1 MISSHDYSRIRR
13 DIEAF
18 IEDCLEEVETLRMEE
33 GGRSKGTA
41 QRKRMALANYFKTL
55 TSRLGV
61 SYRIGAL
68 AWKNRRDEVV
78 NLACSPLD
86 LREFIL
92 GDESFPRNQRRQG
105 LERGLAEE
113 WSDCDRY
120 YYGSMAKLN
129 FLDGMLNS
137 GRAKLGA
144 GDAERCRG
152 LSAHL
157 ALLAHRQKEAI
168 ADLSNALLPFHL
180 QVSNLASMTSIVE
193 GEEDPSKVLLEKT
206 KEGEDVEDIR
216 GEMLRGVIPA
226 QREFRRAANDFQ
238 RLLEVLQISLKQL
251 LVFLE
256 SCPIAEDGEG
266 DLDLN
271 EARVPALRDGSV
283 AREAAGS
290 IKDCL
295 ESVRGIASESNR
307 WISVERRVE
316 RWGGGALL
324 AHRGRV
330 EFLGTSYR
338 RIDRVKRELAE
349 LGRAFTDDHPIVESV
364 RFLIGRIEESNEV
377 FGSVASVGQATCN
390 ELQDSRRKGY
400 EEKLDALVTQILLV
414 VQKRVQ
420 DCRES
425 RDRLIE
431 NEGEENMMTKGLV
444 ESLEKIVP
452 ELRLNTV
459 SRMLGELLG
468 IIQESDVEFANDCV
482 RYVRIIFFS
491 WSVIYVS
498 ILS

>member
-1 MISSHDYSRIRR
+1 MKARRHCERVISSHDYSRIRR

-33 GGRSKGTA
+33 GGRSKGSA

-92 GDESFPRNQRRQG
+92 DESFPQNERRG
-105 LERGLAEE
+105 LGRALAEE

-157 ALLAHRQKEAI
+157 ALLAHRQKETI

-193 GEEDPSKVLLEKT
+193 GEEDPSKVSLEGT
-206 KEGEDVEDIR
+206 KEDER
-216 GEMLRGVIPA
+216 WEMLRGVIPA

-256 SCPIAEDGEG
+256 SCPIAEEGEG

-290 IKDCL
+290 IKGCL

-482 RYVRIIFFS
+482 RYVRIFFFS
-491 WSVIYVS
+491 
-498 ILS
+498 